1 MSIILVILVHWNGKW
16 GFDKAARRQFAPMRE
31 ICQVYRGVLSVGTFK
46 VKLSPALFLWNETK
60 STPISPPKLV
70 ISLEKRKQSSLLL
83 PILVCNLLQF
93 FWLAERGYLAIPN
106 RLWINGKLI
115 AVLTRYSVAPTRK
128 EWPQSGDCA
137 KQASPVP
144 EDSIPKYTNTVH
156 VLHRRRSCVVNRV
169 FDCNSYEAIQT

>member
-1 MSIILVILVHWNGKW
+1 MPGVSGGLVCRDLQGQTVSCLVLMKWNKIY
-16 GFDKAARRQFAPMRE
+16 ANQP
-31 ICQVYRGVLSVGTFK
+31 
-46 VKLSPALFLWNETK
+46 TK
-60 STPISPPKLV
+60 ISYFSWK
-70 ISLEKRKQSSLLL
+70 ERKQSSLLP
-83 PILVCNLLQF
+83 PILVSNLLQF